1 MTEKCN
7 KQVVIL
13 RKIMFSCLYV
23 IHKTFVNGKAF
34 FLISLCFMK
43 QKNRKGSMS
52 ARDTRLNKRIFCVK
66 SHSTCNFNGE
76 FLNNVEL

>member
-43 QKNRKGSMS
+43 QKKQKGINVG
-52 ARDTRLNKRIFCVK
+52 TRHEAEQKNLLC
-66 SHSTCNFNGE
+66 
-76 FLNNVEL
+76 